1 MSGISVH
8 SKGITNWNPQG
19 AHIERFMENAAY
31 TSAHPDDTLILV
43 GPSRF
48 ADLGVTPGGDAAAVS
63 SAIDN
68 LIALGMVQSMQVSQQ
83 RNVTPVQAIGS
94 GRNYFMAGKSL
105 VNFNIARLYAK
116 GNNLQRALYRGV
128 IKDENVNSFN
138 PFEPAASTNADG
150 EAKYALNMDSEM
162 FLIPFGMCMVF
173 RDKSNASLGGFYM
186 ESCMIQSYQ
195 LSVVS
200 GQNVIMDNV
209 SGMCDRMFPID
220 IGSQVGN
227 FFRDG
232 NAVTV
237 PANTADPTGNDLA
250 NGRLAQ

>member
-1 MSGISVH
+1 MAGINVH
-8 SKGITNWNPQG
+8 KTGIDNWNPQG

-48 ADLGVTPGGDAAAVS
+48 ADLGVAPTAGSTDIQT
-63 SAIDN
+63 AIN
-68 LIALGMVQSMQVSQQ
+68 KLVAIGMVQSMQVSQQ

-94 GRNYFMAGKSL
+94 GRNYFMAGKSM
-105 VNFNIARLYAK
+105 VNFNMARLYAK

-128 IKDENVNSFN
+128 VSDANVNAFN
-138 PFEPAASTNADG
+138 PAEPAASTGGDG
-150 EAKYALNMDSEM
+150 NSRYALNLDSEM
-162 FLIPFGMCMVF
+162 FLIPFGMCLVF

-186 ESCMIQSYQ
+186 ESCMIQGYQ

-209 SGMCDRMFPID
+209 SGLCDRMFPID
-220 IGSQVGN
+220 IGSQIGN
-227 FFRDG
+227 FFG
-232 NAVTV
+232 GTVSV
-237 PANTADPTGNDLA
+237 PADVTTPEGNDLG
-250 NGRLAQ
+250 NGRLA

>member
-1 MSGISVH
+1 MAGINVHTKGIS
-8 SKGITNWNPQG
+8 SWNPQG

-48 ADLGVTPGGDAAAVS
+48 ADLGVAPTAAAGDIGN
-63 SAIDN
+63 AIDK
-68 LIALGMVQSMQVSQQ
+68 LVAIGMVQSMQVSQQ

-105 VNFNIARLYAK
+105 VNFSMARLYAK

-128 IKDENVNSFN
+128 ISDANVNGFN
-138 PFEPAASTNADG
+138 PAEPAASTGGDG
-150 EAKYALNMDSEM
+150 DSRYALNLDSEM
-162 FLIPFGMCMVF
+162 FLIPFGMCLVF
-173 RDKSNASLGGFYM
+173 RDKSGASLGGFYM
-186 ESCMIQSYQ
+186 ESCMIQGYQ

-220 IGSQVGN
+220 IGTQVGD
-227 FFRDG
+227 FFG
-232 NAVTV
+232 GTVKV
-237 PANTADPTGNDLA
+237 PANVVDPVENDLG
-250 NGRLAQ
+250 NGRLAGG